1 MSLTTLG
8 VGMSNHTNEGWRPQV
23 GFGAILVGIAGLLVA
38 DLVTDQAQ
46 HATGLLHLVVEALA
60 ALAALGAA
68 AWVLLTLRTNRAEV
82 RRLSADL
89 EATQAEAT
97 RWRQEAGE
105 LVKGLS
111 QAIDH
116 QFDRWELSPAER
128 EVALLLLKG
137 LSTREIGELRS
148 TREATVRQQA
158 QGIYRKAGLVGRAEL
173 SAFFLEDLLAPA
185 SPNPDEVPRSEDPH

>member
-1 MSLTTLG
+1 MVLYIHESEGFEMQDRTEDGWPPRLG
-8 VGMSNHTNEGWRPQV
+8 LLAT
-23 GFGAILVGIAGLLVA
+23 LVGIAGLLVA
-38 DLVTDQAQ
+38 DLVTDRAQ
-46 HATGLLHLVVEALA
+46 HATTPGHLVVEAMA
-60 ALAALGAA
+60 AAAALGAA
-68 AWVLLTLRTNRAEV
+68 SWVLIALRIRREEV

-89 EATQAEAT
+89 AASREEAK
-97 RWRQEAGE
+97 RWRLEAGE

-128 EVALLLLKG
+128 EIALLLLKG
-137 LSTREIGELRS
+137 LSSKEIAELRS

-173 SAFFLEDLLAPA
+173 AAFFLEDLLAPNDG
-185 SPNPDEVPRSEDPH
+185 SLLLKP

>member
-1 MSLTTLG
+1 
-8 VGMSNHTNEGWRPQV
+8 MSNTTDEGWRPQV
-23 GFGAILVGIAGLLVA
+23 GFGVILVGIAALLVA

-46 HATGLLHLVVEALA
+46 HATGMLHLVVEALA
-60 ALAALGAA
+60 AMAALGAA
-68 AWVLLTLRTNRAEV
+68 AWVLLTLRTKREEV

-89 EATQAEAT
+89 EATAAEAR
-97 RWRQEAGE
+97 RWKQEAGE

-116 QFDRWELSPAER
+116 QFDRWGLTPAER

-137 LSTREIGELRS
+137 LSTREIGDLRN

-158 QGIYRKAGLVGRAEL
+158 QGIYRKAGLLGRAEL
-173 SAFFLEDLLAPA
+173 SAFFLEDLLNPA
-185 SPNPDEVPRSEDPH
+185 EPSSGDGPRSEVSSGLF

>member
-1 MSLTTLG
+1 MASR
-8 VGMSNHTNEGWRPQV
+8 TNEGWRPPIA
-23 GFGAILVGIAGLLVA
+23 FGAILVGIAVLLA
-38 DLVTDQAQ
+38 TDLATDQAQ
-46 HATGLLHLVVEALA
+46 HATGLPHLVVETLA
-60 ALAALGAA
+60 ALAALVAA
-68 AWVLLTLRTNRAEV
+68 AWVLLALRARREEV

-89 EATQAEAT
+89 ESTQAEAR
-97 RWRQEAGE
+97 RWKREAGE

-137 LSTREIGELRS
+137 LSTREIGDLRN

-185 SPNPDEVPRSEDPH
+185 EPRETGIPPGA

>member
-1 MSLTTLG
+1 MRNRTDG
-8 VGMSNHTNEGWRPQV
+8 GWRPPIA
-23 GFGAILVGIAGLLVA
+23 FGAILVGIAGLLAA
-38 DLVTDQAQ
+38 DLATDQAQ
-46 HATGLLHLVVEALA
+46 HATGLPHLVVEALA
-60 ALAALGAA
+60 AVAALGAA
-68 AWVLLTLRTNRAEV
+68 AWVLLALRARRDEV

-89 EATQAEAT
+89 ETTQAAAEH
-97 RWRQEAGE
+97 WRREAGE
-105 LVKGLS
+105 MVKGLS

-137 LSTREIGELRS
+137 LSTREIGDLRN

-173 SAFFLEDLLAPA
+173 AAFFLEDLLAP
-185 SPNPDEVPRSEDPH
+185 SGPREP

>member
-1 MSLTTLG
+1 
-8 VGMSNHTNEGWRPQV
+8 MSNTTDDGWRPQV
-23 GFGAILVGIAGLLVA
+23 GFGVILVGIAALLVA

-46 HATGLLHLVVEALA
+46 HATGILHLVVEALA
-60 ALAALGAA
+60 AMAALGAA
-68 AWVLLTLRTNRAEV
+68 AWVLLTLRTKKEEV

-89 EATQAEAT
+89 EATAAEAR
-97 RWRQEAGE
+97 RWKQEAGE

-116 QFDRWELSPAER
+116 QFDRWGLTPAER

-137 LSTREIGELRS
+137 LSTREIGDLRN

-158 QGIYRKAGLVGRAEL
+158 QGIYRKAGLLGRAEL
-173 SAFFLEDLLAPA
+173 SAFFLEDLLNPA
-185 SPNPDEVPRSEDPH
+185 EPSSGDGPRSEVSLGLF

>member
-1 MSLTTLG
+1 ML
-8 VGMSNHTNEGWRPQV
+8 NRTNEGWRPQA
-23 GFGAILVGIAGLLVA
+23 GFVAVLIGIAGLLVA

-46 HATGLLHLVVEALA
+46 HATGPLHLVVEALA

-68 AWVLLTLRTNRAEV
+68 AWMLLTLRTKGEEV

-89 EATQAEAT
+89 ASTHGEVL
-97 RWRQEAGE
+97 RWKQEAGE

-111 QAIDH
+111 HAIDH

-137 LSTREIGELRS
+137 LSTREIGHLRN
-148 TREATVRQQA
+148 TKEATVRQQA
-158 QGIYRKAGLVGRAEL
+158 QSIYRKSGLVGRAEL

-185 SPNPDEVPRSEDPH
+185 FSSPSSGTE